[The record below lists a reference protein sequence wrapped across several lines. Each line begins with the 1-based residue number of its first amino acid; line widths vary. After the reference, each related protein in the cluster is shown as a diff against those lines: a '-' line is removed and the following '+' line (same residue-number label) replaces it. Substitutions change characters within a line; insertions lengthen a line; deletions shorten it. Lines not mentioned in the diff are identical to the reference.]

1 MPRARG
7 RALVIDA
14 DPAIR
19 RGVARALAERDIE
32 PLTAEDT
39 TAGVALLHAQ
49 AVDVALVDVGEDG
62 DGIDAAMTIAREQP
76 GVAIVLV
83 SPPARAAAA
92 LDAAWSIGADLLKKP
107 LEPLAIAALFAAR
120 ALDRKRAEGAARA
133 HDERAAKEIPVEL
146 SGVSE
151 GITSAL
157 RLAQEAART
166 ATPVLVVGEEGTGRD
181 RVARLVHDRS
191 RRTARP
197 FVSLSCAEI
206 ADDPEGARLF
216 GSTHGDAIREGLADA
231 ADRGTLFLDAIERLP
246 IGAQDRLIA
255 LLGRGVIRRVG
266 SSRTDTIGAA
276 RTDATNPAHRG
287 RTEADR
293 GPADVRVI
301 AGASE
306 DLRDR
311 VRSGAMREE
320 LYYRLRALE
329 IRLPPLRDRPEDVP
343 LLAYAWLRSIREETG
358 RDVRRISA
366 EALRLLRHHVWPGNA
381 REMGSALAHAA
392 ALARGDVVAPA
403 DLPFSPKIPDAPPD
417 GLFDDELAELP
428 YNEARRRALVAFEE
442 RYTRLAIA
450 HEGGNLSGAARR
462 AGMDRSNFKRL
473 LKRKRPPSG

>member
-32 PLTAEDT
+32 PLTAEDSA
-39 TAGVALLHAQ
+39 AGIALLHAQ
-49 AVDVALVDVGEDG
+49 AIDVALVDVGEDG

-157 RLAQEAART
+157 RLASEAART
-166 ATPVLVVGEEGTGRD
+166 TTPVLVVGEEGTGRD
-181 RVARLVHDRS
+181 RIARLVHDRS
-191 RRTARP
+191 RRSARP
-197 FVSLSCAEI
+197 FVSLSCAEL

-216 GSTHGDAIREGLADA
+216 GTTDGATLHEGLADT

-255 LLGRGVIRRVG
+255 LLGRGLIRRVG
-266 SSRTDTIGAA
+266 SSRTD
-276 RTDATNPAHRG
+276 P
-287 RTEADR
+287 DR

-301 AGASE
+301 AGASA

-311 VRSGAMREE
+311 VRGGAMREE
-320 LYYRLRALE
+320 LYYRLRAIE

-358 RDVRRISA
+358 RDVRRIGA
-366 EALRLLRHHVWPGNA
+366 EALRLMRRHPWPGNA

-392 ALARGDVVAPA
+392 ALARGDSIAPA
-403 DLPFSPKIPDAPPD
+403 DLPFAPKIPDAPPD
-417 GLFDDELAELP
+417 GLFDDELSELS

-450 HEGGNLSGAARR
+450 REGGNLSGAARR

-473 LKRKRPPSG
+473 LKRKRPPPE